1 MQIIFLKIS
10 KTVWVMICWFI
21 VYCFI
26 LLKFVWRLASFPK
39 MLPEPRPM
47 TAPVLQTGPMSGVLA
62 LSADWS
68 LRSRGLWLWRISNQ
82 ISIPRLLVKWSPHG
96 IDPISTTIN
105 RYQQLCLWFVADSH
119 THKVFLIVEH
129 VFLSN
134 CNIPQPADTLCLT
147 GGWNRRVGLHS
158 WFCASRQSFWLLFYF
173 YKKETRKKQYT
184 GLNYLLW
191 L

>member
-1 MQIIFLKIS
+1 MQEWHADEMDWWSMGRHLLHRKQRIFCVQKVGKSYFKKFQKIMKS
-10 KTVWVMICWFI
+10 VQVIYDMYLLPYFIEICLTSCI
-21 VYCFI
+21 N
-26 LLKFVWRLASFPK
+26 PQ

-129 VFLSN
+129 VFL
-134 CNIPQPADTLCLT
+134 
-147 GGWNRRVGLHS
+147 
-158 WFCASRQSFWLLFYF
+158 
-173 YKKETRKKQYT
+173 
-184 GLNYLLW
+184 
-191 L
+191 